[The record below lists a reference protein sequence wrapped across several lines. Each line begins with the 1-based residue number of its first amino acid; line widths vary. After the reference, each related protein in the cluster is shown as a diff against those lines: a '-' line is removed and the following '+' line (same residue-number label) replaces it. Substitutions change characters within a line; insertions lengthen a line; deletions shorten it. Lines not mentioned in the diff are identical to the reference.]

1 MNQYRLAMRVAKHTS
16 LGAISTLMACAAHAQ
31 SSVTLYG
38 VVDAGIRYATNANT
52 ARDGK
57 LELSEGALNGSRF
70 GLRGREDLGAG
81 TAVVY
86 VLEGG
91 FDLGTGTA
99 LQSSVAGYGQASSG
113 GTGRLFGRQAFVGM
127 QSRFGAI
134 TLGRQY
140 GVAYQTMAGA
150 QIFGNPNLDTLAIAR
165 VYTGSR
171 QDNALKYEG
180 KAGSWKL
187 AAHHAFGEVPG
198 NTRANAST
206 GISLGYDDKKFQAS
220 ASYQQARSANG
231 AQARK
236 TVGATAGY
244 ASGRLKATAG
254 YLSNRY
260 SATGTRNE
268 VIIGGVSYQLSPAW
282 LAGLGAFH
290 DEQKDPGGR
299 RSAVYL
305 FAGYRFS
312 KRTDVYLEAD
322 YNRITGGYS
331 LIKSQG
337 RVGGKVGAMVG
348 LRHVF

>member
-1 MNQYRLAMRVAKHTS
+1 MNQYRLAMHVAKHTS

-31 SSVTLYG
+31 SSAAMYG
-38 VVDAGIRYATNANT
+38 TVESGIRYATNASKT
-52 ARDGK
+52 GDGK
-57 LELSEGALNGSRF
+57 LELTAGALNGSRF
-70 GLRGREDLGAG
+70 GLRGTEDLGAG
-81 TAVVY
+81 VAAVY
-86 VLEGG
+86 VLEAG
-91 FDLGTGTA
+91 FDLGTGSA
-99 LQSSVAGYGQASSG
+99 PQSSVAGYGQASSG
-113 GTGRLFGRQAFVGM
+113 GAGRMFSRQAFVGM

-134 TLGRQY
+134 TLGQLY
-140 GVAYQTMAGA
+140 GAAYQATAGA
-150 QIFGNPNLDTLAIAR
+150 QIFGNLSLDTLAITR
-165 VYTGSR
+165 FYTGSR
-171 QDNALKYEG
+171 QDNAVKYEG

-206 GISLGYDDKKFQAS
+206 GTGLSYDDRRFRAS
-220 ASYQQARSANG
+220 AFYQQARSADG

-260 SATGTRNE
+260 SATGTRND
-268 VIIGGVSYQLSPAW
+268 VVIGGVSYQVSPAW
-282 LAGLGAFH
+282 LVGVGAFH

-299 RSAVYL
+299 RSAAYL
-305 FAGYRFS
+305 IADYRLS
-312 KRTDVYLEAD
+312 KRTDVFFGAD
-322 YNRITGGYS
+322 YNRITGGYA

-337 RVGGKVGAMVG
+337 RVGAKVGAMVG